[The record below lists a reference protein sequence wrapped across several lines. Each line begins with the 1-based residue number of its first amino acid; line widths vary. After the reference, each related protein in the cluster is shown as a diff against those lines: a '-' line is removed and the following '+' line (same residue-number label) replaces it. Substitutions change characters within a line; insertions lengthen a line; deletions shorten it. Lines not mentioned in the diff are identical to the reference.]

1 MTAVAY
7 DIEGVRREWAGK
19 VVARSEGRYPVEY
32 DPIRRYCHMVGD
44 TNPLFLD
51 PDLARQGPHGDVV
64 VPLPLVA
71 YFAGNG
77 PWPRRSVGPSLAR
90 GFTYGVPTPGD
101 RGINMSTVWNYLE
114 PVRVGDRLRA
124 EVRIGD
130 VFVKPIRIDPLA
142 VWIVTEIRVSNQ
154 RDAVVAVGGNT
165 VVVHRSPD
173 QVTATGAGAV
183 L

>member
-1 MTAVAY
+1 
-7 DIEGVRREWAGK
+7 
-19 VVARSEGRYPVEY
+19 
-32 DPIRRYCHMVGD
+32 
-44 TNPLFLD
+44 
-51 PDLARQGPHGDVV
+51 
-64 VPLPLVA
+64 
-71 YFAGNG
+71 
-77 PWPRRSVGPSLAR
+77 
-90 GFTYGVPTPGD
+90 
-101 RGINMSTVWNYLE
+101 MSTVWNYLE

-124 EVRIGD
+124 EVRIRD